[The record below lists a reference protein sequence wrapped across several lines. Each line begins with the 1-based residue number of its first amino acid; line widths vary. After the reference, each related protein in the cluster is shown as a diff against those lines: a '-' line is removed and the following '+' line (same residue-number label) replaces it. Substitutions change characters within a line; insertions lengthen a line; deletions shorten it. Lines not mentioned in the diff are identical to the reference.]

1 MATYAVLGAT
11 GNTGQALIKI
21 LLQSP
26 DKTIHAYCRSKQKLY
41 RLAPEISEEKT
52 VRVFEGGLND
62 ENVIADCIRGTRAVF
77 LAVAV
82 PDNMPGM

>member
-1 MATYAVLGAT
+1 MPTYAILGAT

-21 LLQSP
+21 LLESP
-26 DKTIHAYCRSKQKLY
+26 DKKIHAYCRSKQKLY
-41 RLAPEISEEKT
+41 RLTPEIAEEKK
-52 VRVFEGGLND
+52 VSVFEGGLDD
-62 ENVIADCIRGTRAVF
+62 EDVIADCIRGTRAVF